1 MERGEPHRPAELAG
15 TTGVPASVA
24 DPQEAVLGYV
34 QRLDRI
40 VAEARESQID
50 DALLALDHL
59 EPPPGQA
66 TGHLLERKRR
76 ELLVRFDR
84 ARHQIMRVRGGG
96 FERWLDYFLTSA
108 EMAGCDHVELRWRRP
123 PLRGRPVD
131 RIPIDEGRAWRM
143 RLSGTP
149 LDALSAMAHVAPGD
163 GGQAMLD
170 AEGGWLTLYGSSF
183 FTTQS
188 QRALDAA
195 TGLAPLA
202 LTLVWDHAKEVL
214 EGAGLISRITVTNV
228 SDDILVLD
236 QIATDLPYDAP
247 ECFRRASMGA
257 LALDPDEGAYI
268 YDASAPTPTPA
279 AFFTAVLRPG
289 QSRTVMLVVKML
301 EGGDAWREVHVR
313 YARLDEPTFAREAFV
328 PTPGRLDSF
337 PPVVAYRRL
346 AEAADPRKADLTTVL
361 LPELADDVWR
371 DAAWAFPFHSARRR
385 FSLAQARARVG
396 GNATPVHYSRWQQ
409 AWIMATPDGCAV
421 VAPSRVTLYPR
432 VDPACFV
439 LIDDAEQRVPLRFAE
454 AVLPVFRSLPLGI
467 SDWESHA
474 LGLSVSLPK
483 LKLTSLFQEVDRLG
497 CAMGIGRNLL
507 GRPTI
512 VIGP

>member
-1 MERGEPHRPAELAG
+1 MERGETPQPTGLAG
-15 TTGVPASVA
+15 PTGVAAGPT
-24 DPQEAVLGYV
+24 DPHEAVLGYV
-34 QRLDRI
+34 QRLDRL
-40 VAEARESQID
+40 VADAREAQL
-50 DALLALDHL
+50 DAALAAL
-59 EPPPGQA
+59 EHVDPPIGLP

-76 ELLVRFDR
+76 ELLARFDR
-84 ARHQIMRVRGGG
+84 TRHQVLRVQGGA
-96 FERWLDYFLTSA
+96 FERWLDFFLTSA
-108 EMAGCDHVELRWRRP
+108 EMAGCDHVELRWARP
-123 PLRGRPVD
+123 PRRGRAVD
-131 RIPIDEGRAWRM
+131 RIPVEEGRAWRM

-149 LDALSAMAHVAPGD
+149 LDAIAAMAHVAPGD
-163 GGQAMLD
+163 AGQAMLD
-170 AEGGWLTLYGSSF
+170 AEGGWLTLYGPPF
-183 FTTQS
+183 FATQS

-195 TGLAPLA
+195 TGQAPLA
-202 LTLVWDHAKEVL
+202 LALTWDHAKEIL
-214 EGAGLISRITVTNV
+214 EGAGLITRATITNV
-228 SDDILVLD
+228 SDDVIVLD
-236 QIATDLPYDAP
+236 QLGTDLAYDAS
-247 ECFRRASMGA
+247 ESFRRASMGA
-257 LALDPDEGAYI
+257 LSHDPIEGSYV

-289 QSRTVMLVVKML
+289 QTRTVMLTVKML
-301 EGGDAWREVHVR
+301 EGGDAWRELRVR
-313 YARLDEPTFAREAFV
+313 YARFDEAAFAQAAFV
-328 PTPGRLDSF
+328 PTAGRVEAF

-346 AEAADPRKADLTTVL
+346 AQTAEPRKADLTTVM
-361 LPELADDVWR
+361 LPDVPEAAWR
-371 DAAWAFPFHSARRR
+371 EATWAFPFHAARRR
-385 FSLAQARARVG
+385 FSLAQAKQRVG
-396 GNATPVHYSRWQQ
+396 GNAQPVHYSRWQQ

-483 LKLTSLFQEVDRLG
+483 LKLTSLFQEIDRLG

>member
-1 MERGEPHRPAELAG
+1 MERGEPQRPAGLAG
-15 TTGVPASVA
+15 TTGAQASVA
-24 DPQEAVLGYV
+24 DPHEAVLGYV
-34 QRLDRI
+34 QRLDRV
-40 VAEARESQID
+40 VAEAREAQLEE
-50 DALLALDHL
+50 ALLALEHL
-59 EPPPGQA
+59 DPPPGMA

-76 ELLVRFDR
+76 ELLGRFER
-84 ARHQIMRVRGGG
+84 ARHQIMRVEDGD

-108 EMAGCDHVELRWRRP
+108 EMAGCDHVEVRWRRP
-123 PLRGRPVD
+123 PRRGRAVD
-131 RIPIDEGRAWRM
+131 RIPIEEGRAWRM

-149 LDALSAMAHVAPGD
+149 FDALSAMAHVAPGD

-170 AEGGWLTLYGSSF
+170 AEGGWLTLYGPPF
-183 FTTQS
+183 FATQS

-195 TGLAPLA
+195 TGHSPLA
-202 LTLVWDHAKEVL
+202 LALVWDHAKEVL
-214 EGAGLISRITVTNV
+214 EGAGLMTRVTITNI
-228 SDDILVLD
+228 SDDMLVLD
-236 QIATDLPYDAP
+236 HVATDLPYDAP
-247 ECFRRASMGA
+247 ESFRRASMGA
-257 LALDPDEGAYI
+257 LTFEPGEGAYV

-301 EGGDAWREVHVR
+301 EGGDAWREVHVH
-313 YARLDEPTFAREAFV
+313 YARFDEATFAHEAFV
-328 PTPGRLDSF
+328 PTPGRIDAF

-346 AEAADPRKADLTTVL
+346 KEAADPRKADLTTVL
-361 LPELADDVWR
+361 LPEVPESAWR
-371 DAAWAFPFHSARRR
+371 DAAWAFPFHAARRR

-396 GNATPVHYSRWQQ
+396 GNAMPVHYSRWQQ

>member
-1 MERGEPHRPAELAG
+1 
-15 TTGVPASVA
+15 
-24 DPQEAVLGYV
+24 
-34 QRLDRI
+34 
-40 VAEARESQID
+40 
-50 DALLALDHL
+50 
-59 EPPPGQA
+59 
-66 TGHLLERKRR
+66 
-76 ELLVRFDR
+76 
-84 ARHQIMRVRGGG
+84 
-96 FERWLDYFLTSA
+96 
-108 EMAGCDHVELRWRRP
+108 MAGKG
-123 PLRGRPVD
+123 RGRAVE
-131 RIPIDEGRAWRM
+131 RIPIEDGRAWRM
-143 RLSGTP
+143 RLSGTE
-149 LDALSAMAHVAPGD
+149 LDAISAIAHVAPGD

-170 AEGGWLTLYGSSF
+170 AEGGWLTLFGPPF
-183 FTTQS
+183 FATQS

-202 LTLVWDHAKEVL
+202 VTLAWDHAKEVL
-214 EGAGLISRITVTNV
+214 EGAGLVTRITVTNV
-228 SDDILVLD
+228 SDDLVVLD
-236 QIATDLPYDAP
+236 QVATDLPYDAP
-247 ECFRRASMGA
+247 ESFRRASMGS
-257 LALDPDEGAYI
+257 LTHDEADGTYV

-289 QSRTVMLVVKML
+289 QSRTIMLVVKML
-301 EGGDAWREVHVR
+301 EGGDAWREIRVR
-313 YARLDEPTFAREAFV
+313 YARFAEAAFAHAAFV
-328 PTPGRLDSF
+328 PTPGRVDAF

-346 AEAADPRKADLTTVL
+346 EQTPDPRKADLTTVL
-361 LPELADDVWR
+361 LPEVGEDAWR
-371 DAAWAFPFHSARRR
+371 EVAWAFPFHAARRR
-385 FSLAQARARVG
+385 FSLAQARTRVG
-396 GNATPVHYSRWQQ
+396 VQAMPVHYSRWQQ

-439 LIDDAEQRVPLRFAE
+439 LIDDAEQRVPIRFAE